1 MPYNKVKNLMDRYYI
16 NFHIKNISIK
26 NILNKGNDYD
36 YKKFINLLFS
46 YDLIKSFNHI
56 CNILERYLDNK
67 VEIFNFVYSFILYKY
82 HFFILTDD
90 SDNINVFTSS
100 ELKNNLIDASIKFVN
115 FMNSFDIYDD
125 FCILKFVNKYKRYIS
140 SLTEWQNSDKIK
152 IVKLLS
158 ESYYNLENLKYDLLY
173 NYEDEYSNLEL
184 EIIKSKQNDIIQEL
198 LYYQDVNI
206 YKTIQP
212 SLSNIITNTN
222 NDDYYWTLLY
232 EELSIIP
239 IEYSSVVK
247 RIIEIKNT
255 VYNIIPKNKD
265 LIKEMDSILCINNIF
280 DKNIDS
286 TYILNSINYLFL
298 LFQKINSESNIICDS
313 YHKILRT
320 NMINGN
326 ELKNFVPECLKFLVY
341 IYYKIWD
348 DKVHKKLV

>member
-1 MPYNKVKNLMDRYYI
+1 MDRYYL
-16 NFHIKNISIK
+16 NLHIKKISIK

-36 YKKFINLLFS
+36 YKKFINLLFC
-46 YDLIKSFNHI
+46 YDLIKSFNYI
-56 CNILERYLDNK
+56 CNILERYLGNNID
-67 VEIFNFVYSFILYKY
+67 IFNFVYSFILYKY
-82 HFFILTDD
+82 HFLILTDD

-100 ELKNNLIDASIKFVN
+100 ELKNNLIDASIKLVN
-115 FMNSFDIYDD
+115 FMNSFDVYDD
-125 FCILKFVNKYKRYIS
+125 FCILKLINKYKKYIS

-158 ESYYNLENLKYDLLY
+158 ESYYSLETLKYDLLY
-173 NYEDEYSNLEL
+173 NYDDENSTIEL
-184 EIIKSKQNDIIQEL
+184 EIIKTKQNDIIQEL
-198 LYYQDVNI
+198 LYYEDVNI

-232 EELSIIP
+232 EELSLIP

-247 RIIEIKNT
+247 RLIEIKNT

-265 LIKEMDSILCINNIF
+265 LIKEMESILCIDYIF

-313 YHKILRT
+313 YHKILRA

-348 DKVHKKLV
+348 NKVHKKLV